1 MNSRKFQR
9 IAVVMG
15 GPSTERE
22 VSLKSGSA
30 IADALEAAGYV
41 VHRFELT
48 EAALPDLGDAE
59 AVFVAIHG
67 AYGEDGGIQADL
79 EARGI
84 PYIGTRAAD
93 MPTSMDKVLTR
104 DVLAEADLPVPPGQ
118 VLPPGLDES
127 IIAAPCVVKAPN
139 QGSSIGISVVREG
152 PEFDADFAAAVE
164 LSRSFEPTVLV
175 EQFIDGREFTVGL
188 LGADDDSL
196 QPLPVVEICAPNG
209 TYDFDAKY
217 EYKNGRT
224 EYKVP
229 APIPDALAAECQR
242 LAVAAMCAVGG
253 RHLGRVDFRVDQQ
266 NRPYILEFNSIPG
279 FTATSLLPK
288 AAAEAGIPFPELCSR
303 IIEMAE

>member
-1 MNSRKFQR
+1 MKSRKYHR
-9 IAVVMG
+9 IAVLMG

-22 VSLKSGSA
+22 VSLKSGNA
-30 IADALEAAGYV
+30 IADALETAGYEV
-41 VHRFELT
+41 RRFELT
-48 EAALPDLGDAE
+48 EASLPDLADAD
-59 AVFVAIHG
+59 AAFVAIHG
-67 AYGEDGGIQADL
+67 AYGEDGGIQTEL
-79 EARGI
+79 EARGV

-93 MPTSMDKVLTR
+93 MPISMDKVVAR
-104 DVLAEADLPVPPGQ
+104 DALAEADLPIPPGQ
-118 VLPPGLDES
+118 VLPAGLDDT
-127 IIAAPCVVKAPN
+127 IIAVPCVVKPPN

-152 PEFDADFAAAVE
+152 PDADTQFAAAVK

-175 EQFIDGREFTVGL
+175 EQFIDGRELTVGL
-188 LGADDDSL
+188 LGAGDEL

-229 APIPDALAAECQR
+229 APIPDELAAECQR
-242 LAVAAMCAVGG
+242 LAVAAMRAVRG
-253 RHLGRVDFRVDQQ
+253 RHLGRVDFRVDHD

-288 AAAEAGIPFPELCSR
+288 AAAEAGIPFPELCAR